1 MSTVFINKMVGTEA
15 QASVSTSCPW
25 DYHIQ
30 TWVKCTSRIFNI
42 CILQFSSLREFEI
55 KIHVNCLYK
64 QNGWNRGASLCF
76 NKLPLRL
83 SHPHIGHI
91 KVKSIAYSKYQST
104 EHLPILL
111 QGNLNKIHVNW
122 SEHHK
127 KPWVQTNASQWC
139 KGTRICANKLPLWLS
154 HLYPSWEMKN
164 H

>member
-1 MSTVFINKMVGTEA
+1 MSTVFIKKMVGTEA
-15 QASVSTSCPW
+15 QASVSTSCPWDYHIQTRVNCNSRILNIFILHFAYWILHFSSLRLFEIKLHVNCIYKQNGWNRGASPW

-83 SHPHIGHI
+83 SHPNMG
-91 KVKSIAYSKYQST
+91 Q
-104 EHLPILL
+104 
-111 QGNLNKIHVNW
+111 
-122 SEHHK
+122 
-127 KPWVQTNASQWC
+127 
-139 KGTRICANKLPLWLS
+139 
-154 HLYPSWEMKN
+154 LY
-164 H
+164 